1 MGVVRTGRVV
11 VRAECDEVRTGRVVV
26 RTGRVVVRADH
37 GGWVAPKAVDIATTW
52 ANHTHRC
59 SAARLPA
66 LRAAGVACCGHCVA
80 VGIAWLRA
88 LRGCGHCVAAGIVRR
103 CGAASLW
110 ALRGCGHCVAVGT
123 AWLRALRR
131 CGHCVAAGIVR
142 RCGAASLR
150 HCVAAG
156 TASLLRAKCTG
167 TVARASGRCQLHCGR
182 WRHSTPIVWV
192 PGRAGPHSFPA
203 AQSDFRNAL
212 GG

>member
-11 VRAECDEVRTGRVVV
+11 VRAERVVV

-88 LRGCGHCVAAGIVRR
+88 LRGCGHCTSLRR
-103 CGAASLW
+103 CVAVGTAWLW
-110 ALRGCGHCVAVGT
+110 ALRGCGHCVAAGT
-123 AWLRALRR
+123 ASLRALRGCGHCASLR
-131 CGHCVAAGIVR
+131 RCVAAALRGCGHCVAASRQVYWDGGQGKWTVSAPLR
-142 RCGAASLR
+142 EVATFDSYRLGSGSCG
-150 HCVAAG
+150 
-156 TASLLRAKCTG
+156 ASLLSRRAIG
-167 TVARASGRCQLHCGR
+167 L
-182 WRHSTPIVWV
+182 
-192 PGRAGPHSFPA
+192 
-203 AQSDFRNAL
+203 
-212 GG
+212 

>member
-80 VGIAWLRA
+80 VGIAWLR
-88 LRGCGHCVAAGIVRR
+88 
-103 CGAASLW
+103 